1 MSSRIIYALP
11 ALILALLAIGL
22 AVFGLLKHQPA
33 QSGAS
38 IPDMPHGEG
47 VHSSG
52 EEEIPKFHYLLAK
65 QKLDPGS
72 LLDPEQFVE
81 VVSDTEIEGVI
92 PAGEAP
98 FGEELQRT
106 LAQGL
111 PLSEQVISNESP
123 IRMVLEDGVRA
134 MAFQMD
140 SLASVGGLLR
150 AGDVVDIVASFKG
163 DSGKQ
168 ATSII
173 LLSDV
178 EVLAVRGATEAD
190 SEPDEDQS
198 RRNATMVLAVPE
210 AEVSRLTLAVAEANL
225 SFVASRRTGNEL
237 VADPVAA
244 SEAEAGNVTSKGV
257 SETLTTEAAAADGS
271 LAGVG
276 APAVFLSQIRPIDPE
291 APATTQPAKGK
302 AAPEEDP
309 GMKVLIFEGA
319 TSRNVYVR

>member
-22 AVFGLLKHQPA
+22 AVFGLLKHEPA

-38 IPDMPHGEG
+38 IPDMSHGEG
-47 VHSSG
+47 MPG
-52 EEEIPKFHYLLAK
+52 AEEEASPKFHYLLAR

-98 FGEELQRT
+98 FGEELQMT

-111 PLSEQVISNESP
+111 PLSEQVVSNESP

-150 AGDVVDIVASFKG
+150 AGDVIDIVASFKG

-168 ATSII
+168 AASMI
-173 LLSDV
+173 LLPGV

-190 SEPDEDQS
+190 AEPDEEQS

-225 SFVASRRTGNEL
+225 SFVASKRMGNEL
-237 VADPVAA
+237 VAG
-244 SEAEAGNVTSKGV
+244 SGAGNVPGKGV
-257 SETLTTEAAAADGS
+257 SEPLDTEDAVADGTLGDPES
-271 LAGVG
+271 
-276 APAVFLSQIRPIDPE
+276 PAVFLSQIRPIDPE